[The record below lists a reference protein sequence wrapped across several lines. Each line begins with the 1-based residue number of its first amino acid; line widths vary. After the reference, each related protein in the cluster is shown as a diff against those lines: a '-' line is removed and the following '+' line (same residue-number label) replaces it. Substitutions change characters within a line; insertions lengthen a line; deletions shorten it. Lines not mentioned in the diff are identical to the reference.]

1 MGQRAGAASPLDCRP
16 GSLHSEPSALVQFAA
31 DTASLVRASPDYIFK
46 RSVAYH
52 ALGAL

>member
-1 MGQRAGAASPLDCRP
+1 MGPTSRGGSPLDCRP